1 MNRRHWLYALAAI
14 VAFLAAAALRAEPN
28 RLPAYRVEY
37 VCFDGADELK
47 LDPVRKTLRINC
59 LPDAIFATSME

>member
-1 MNRRHWLYALAAI
+1 MKRYWPLAAAAAL
-14 VAFLAAAALRAEPN
+14 AFLAAAALRAEPN